1 MILKDKNSNIEI
13 VGVKLIRLLI
23 ENLNK
28 KAKWRNGDQPEIT
41 TVSQLLD
48 MLTHKVN
55 NSSVLFFS
63 KKGEP
68 VSRAEKDK
76 QEYETTDEIRL
87 MINIKEEMLQEN
99 AEQVMENIRG
109 LISFFNKDREEIQF
123 NFIVHEQVWEKYSEF
138 FSIFKGNMIETNVTV
153 RDIKNFIIENI
164 DEKDFLP
171 FMQNINA
178 LHQVTESRSEDNME
192 DLWDDMENDDFE
204 EIIDVILG
212 IREDVKMYS
221 RSVVRYLYQFLQKH
235 KEVKYSDLL
244 EVLKR
249 AAERELNDPDEQYPD
264 RLISF
269 SKLKQELERL

>member
-1 MILKDKNSNIEI
+1 
-13 VGVKLIRLLI
+13 
-23 ENLNK
+23 
-28 KAKWRNGDQPEIT
+28 
-41 TVSQLLD
+41 
-48 MLTHKVN
+48 
-55 NSSVLFFS
+55 
-63 KKGEP
+63 
-68 VSRAEKDK
+68 
-76 QEYETTDEIRL
+76 

-164 DEKDFLP
+164 DEKEFLP

-212 IREDVKMYS
+212 IREDDKMYS

>member
-1 MILKDKNSNIEI
+1 
-13 VGVKLIRLLI
+13 
-23 ENLNK
+23 
-28 KAKWRNGDQPEIT
+28 
-41 TVSQLLD
+41 
-48 MLTHKVN
+48 
-55 NSSVLFFS
+55 
-63 KKGEP
+63 
-68 VSRAEKDK
+68 
-76 QEYETTDEIRL
+76 

-164 DEKDFLP
+164 DEKEFLP

-235 KEVKYSDLL
+235 KELKYSDLL

>member
-1 MILKDKNSNIEI
+1 
-13 VGVKLIRLLI
+13 
-23 ENLNK
+23 
-28 KAKWRNGDQPEIT
+28 
-41 TVSQLLD
+41 
-48 MLTHKVN
+48 
-55 NSSVLFFS
+55 
-63 KKGEP
+63 
-68 VSRAEKDK
+68 
-76 QEYETTDEIRL
+76 

-164 DEKDFLP
+164 DEKEFLP

-249 AAERELNDPDEQYPD
+249 AAERELNDPDEQ
-264 RLISF
+264 
-269 SKLKQELERL
+269 

>member
-1 MILKDKNSNIEI
+1 
-13 VGVKLIRLLI
+13 
-23 ENLNK
+23 
-28 KAKWRNGDQPEIT
+28 
-41 TVSQLLD
+41 
-48 MLTHKVN
+48 
-55 NSSVLFFS
+55 
-63 KKGEP
+63 
-68 VSRAEKDK
+68 
-76 QEYETTDEIRL
+76 

-138 FSIFKGNMIETNVTV
+138 FSIFKGNVIETNVTV

-164 DEKDFLP
+164 DEKEFLP

>member
-1 MILKDKNSNIEI
+1 
-13 VGVKLIRLLI
+13 
-23 ENLNK
+23 
-28 KAKWRNGDQPEIT
+28 
-41 TVSQLLD
+41 
-48 MLTHKVN
+48 
-55 NSSVLFFS
+55 
-63 KKGEP
+63 
-68 VSRAEKDK
+68 
-76 QEYETTDEIRL
+76 

-138 FSIFKGNMIETNVTV
+138 FTIFKGNMIETNVTV

-164 DEKDFLP
+164 DEKEFLP

>member
-1 MILKDKNSNIEI
+1 
-13 VGVKLIRLLI
+13 
-23 ENLNK
+23 
-28 KAKWRNGDQPEIT
+28 
-41 TVSQLLD
+41 
-48 MLTHKVN
+48 
-55 NSSVLFFS
+55 
-63 KKGEP
+63 
-68 VSRAEKDK
+68 
-76 QEYETTDEIRL
+76 

-164 DEKDFLP
+164 DEKEFLP

-269 SKLKQELERL
+269 SKLKQELALVIFHFRFPPLSA

>member
-1 MILKDKNSNIEI
+1 
-13 VGVKLIRLLI
+13 
-23 ENLNK
+23 
-28 KAKWRNGDQPEIT
+28 
-41 TVSQLLD
+41 
-48 MLTHKVN
+48 
-55 NSSVLFFS
+55 
-63 KKGEP
+63 
-68 VSRAEKDK
+68 
-76 QEYETTDEIRL
+76 

-164 DEKDFLP
+164 DEKEFLA

>member
-1 MILKDKNSNIEI
+1 
-13 VGVKLIRLLI
+13 
-23 ENLNK
+23 
-28 KAKWRNGDQPEIT
+28 
-41 TVSQLLD
+41 
-48 MLTHKVN
+48 
-55 NSSVLFFS
+55 
-63 KKGEP
+63 
-68 VSRAEKDK
+68 
-76 QEYETTDEIRL
+76 

-164 DEKDFLP
+164 DEKEFLP
-171 FMQNINA
+171 FMQNINE

>member
-1 MILKDKNSNIEI
+1 
-13 VGVKLIRLLI
+13 
-23 ENLNK
+23 
-28 KAKWRNGDQPEIT
+28 
-41 TVSQLLD
+41 
-48 MLTHKVN
+48 
-55 NSSVLFFS
+55 
-63 KKGEP
+63 
-68 VSRAEKDK
+68 
-76 QEYETTDEIRL
+76 

-138 FSIFKGNMIETNVTV
+138 FSIFKCNMIETNVTV

-164 DEKDFLP
+164 DEKEFLP

>member
-1 MILKDKNSNIEI
+1 
-13 VGVKLIRLLI
+13 
-23 ENLNK
+23 
-28 KAKWRNGDQPEIT
+28 
-41 TVSQLLD
+41 
-48 MLTHKVN
+48 
-55 NSSVLFFS
+55 
-63 KKGEP
+63 
-68 VSRAEKDK
+68 
-76 QEYETTDEIRL
+76 

-164 DEKDFLP
+164 DEKEFLP

-221 RSVVRYLYQFLQKH
+221 RSVVRYLYQLLQKH

>member
-1 MILKDKNSNIEI
+1 
-13 VGVKLIRLLI
+13 
-23 ENLNK
+23 
-28 KAKWRNGDQPEIT
+28 
-41 TVSQLLD
+41 
-48 MLTHKVN
+48 
-55 NSSVLFFS
+55 
-63 KKGEP
+63 
-68 VSRAEKDK
+68 
-76 QEYETTDEIRL
+76 

-164 DEKDFLP
+164 DEKEFLP

-192 DLWDDMENDDFE
+192 DLWDDMENYDNE

>member
-1 MILKDKNSNIEI
+1 M
-13 VGVKLIRLLI
+13 GVKLIRLLI

-164 DEKDFLP
+164 DEKEFLP
-171 FMQNINA
+171 FMQNIKFIDRIVEECGKEK
-178 LHQVTESRSEDNME
+178 HEYEHVDTPE

>member
-1 MILKDKNSNIEI
+1 
-13 VGVKLIRLLI
+13 
-23 ENLNK
+23 
-28 KAKWRNGDQPEIT
+28 
-41 TVSQLLD
+41 
-48 MLTHKVN
+48 
-55 NSSVLFFS
+55 
-63 KKGEP
+63 
-68 VSRAEKDK
+68 
-76 QEYETTDEIRL
+76 

-138 FSIFKGNMIETNVTV
+138 FSIFKGNMIETHVTV

-164 DEKDFLP
+164 DEKEFLP

>member
-1 MILKDKNSNIEI
+1 M
-13 VGVKLIRLLI
+13 GVKLIRLLI

-76 QEYETTDEIRL
+76 QEYETTDEVRL

-164 DEKDFLP
+164 DEKEFLP

-178 LHQVTESRSEDNME
+178 LH
-192 DLWDDMENDDFE
+192 
-204 EIIDVILG
+204 
-212 IREDVKMYS
+212 
-221 RSVVRYLYQFLQKH
+221 
-235 KEVKYSDLL
+235 
-244 EVLKR
+244 
-249 AAERELNDPDEQYPD
+249 
-264 RLISF
+264 
-269 SKLKQELERL
+269 

>member
-1 MILKDKNSNIEI
+1 
-13 VGVKLIRLLI
+13 
-23 ENLNK
+23 
-28 KAKWRNGDQPEIT
+28 
-41 TVSQLLD
+41 
-48 MLTHKVN
+48 
-55 NSSVLFFS
+55 
-63 KKGEP
+63 
-68 VSRAEKDK
+68 
-76 QEYETTDEIRL
+76 
-87 MINIKEEMLQEN
+87 
-99 AEQVMENIRG
+99 
-109 LISFFNKDREEIQF
+109 
-123 NFIVHEQVWEKYSEF
+123 
-138 FSIFKGNMIETNVTV
+138 MIETNVTV

-164 DEKDFLP
+164 DEKEFLP

-204 EIIDVILG
+204 EIIDVIL
-212 IREDVKMYS
+212 S

>member
-1 MILKDKNSNIEI
+1 
-13 VGVKLIRLLI
+13 
-23 ENLNK
+23 
-28 KAKWRNGDQPEIT
+28 
-41 TVSQLLD
+41 
-48 MLTHKVN
+48 ML
-55 NSSVLFFS
+55 
-63 KKGEP
+63 
-68 VSRAEKDK
+68 
-76 QEYETTDEIRL
+76 
-87 MINIKEEMLQEN
+87 INIKEEMLQDL
-99 AEQVMENIRG
+99 AEQVIENIRC

-164 DEKDFLP
+164 DEKEFLP

>member
-1 MILKDKNSNIEI
+1 
-13 VGVKLIRLLI
+13 
-23 ENLNK
+23 
-28 KAKWRNGDQPEIT
+28 
-41 TVSQLLD
+41 
-48 MLTHKVN
+48 
-55 NSSVLFFS
+55 
-63 KKGEP
+63 
-68 VSRAEKDK
+68 
-76 QEYETTDEIRL
+76 
-87 MINIKEEMLQEN
+87 MINIKVEMLQEN

-164 DEKDFLP
+164 DEKEFLP

>member
-1 MILKDKNSNIEI
+1 
-13 VGVKLIRLLI
+13 
-23 ENLNK
+23 
-28 KAKWRNGDQPEIT
+28 
-41 TVSQLLD
+41 
-48 MLTHKVN
+48 
-55 NSSVLFFS
+55 
-63 KKGEP
+63 
-68 VSRAEKDK
+68 
-76 QEYETTDEIRL
+76 

-164 DEKDFLP
+164 DEKEFLP
-171 FMQNINA
+171 FMHNINA

>member
-1 MILKDKNSNIEI
+1 
-13 VGVKLIRLLI
+13 
-23 ENLNK
+23 
-28 KAKWRNGDQPEIT
+28 
-41 TVSQLLD
+41 
-48 MLTHKVN
+48 
-55 NSSVLFFS
+55 
-63 KKGEP
+63 
-68 VSRAEKDK
+68 
-76 QEYETTDEIRL
+76 

-164 DEKDFLP
+164 DEKEFLP

-178 LHQVTESRSEDNME
+178 LYQVTESRSEDNME

>member
-1 MILKDKNSNIEI
+1 
-13 VGVKLIRLLI
+13 
-23 ENLNK
+23 
-28 KAKWRNGDQPEIT
+28 
-41 TVSQLLD
+41 
-48 MLTHKVN
+48 
-55 NSSVLFFS
+55 
-63 KKGEP
+63 
-68 VSRAEKDK
+68 
-76 QEYETTDEIRL
+76 

-138 FSIFKGNMIETNVTV
+138 FSIFKGNMIKTNVTV

-164 DEKDFLP
+164 DEKEFLP

>member
-1 MILKDKNSNIEI
+1 
-13 VGVKLIRLLI
+13 
-23 ENLNK
+23 
-28 KAKWRNGDQPEIT
+28 
-41 TVSQLLD
+41 
-48 MLTHKVN
+48 
-55 NSSVLFFS
+55 
-63 KKGEP
+63 
-68 VSRAEKDK
+68 
-76 QEYETTDEIRL
+76 

-109 LISFFNKDREEIQF
+109 LISFFNKDREEIKF

-164 DEKDFLP
+164 DEKEFLP

>member
-1 MILKDKNSNIEI
+1 
-13 VGVKLIRLLI
+13 
-23 ENLNK
+23 
-28 KAKWRNGDQPEIT
+28 
-41 TVSQLLD
+41 
-48 MLTHKVN
+48 
-55 NSSVLFFS
+55 
-63 KKGEP
+63 
-68 VSRAEKDK
+68 
-76 QEYETTDEIRL
+76 

-164 DEKDFLP
+164 DEKEFLP

-249 AAERELNDPDEQYPD
+249 ATERELNDPDEQYPD

>member
-1 MILKDKNSNIEI
+1 
-13 VGVKLIRLLI
+13 
-23 ENLNK
+23 
-28 KAKWRNGDQPEIT
+28 
-41 TVSQLLD
+41 
-48 MLTHKVN
+48 
-55 NSSVLFFS
+55 
-63 KKGEP
+63 
-68 VSRAEKDK
+68 
-76 QEYETTDEIRL
+76 

-164 DEKDFLP
+164 DEKELLP

>member
-1 MILKDKNSNIEI
+1 
-13 VGVKLIRLLI
+13 
-23 ENLNK
+23 
-28 KAKWRNGDQPEIT
+28 
-41 TVSQLLD
+41 
-48 MLTHKVN
+48 
-55 NSSVLFFS
+55 
-63 KKGEP
+63 
-68 VSRAEKDK
+68 
-76 QEYETTDEIRL
+76 

-164 DEKDFLP
+164 DEKEFLP

-212 IREDVKMYS
+212 IREDVKRYS

-249 AAERELNDPDEQYPD
+249 AAERELNDPDEQYPN

>member
-1 MILKDKNSNIEI
+1 M
-13 VGVKLIRLLI
+13 GVKLIRLLI

-138 FSIFKGNMIETNVTV
+138 FSIFKGNMIATEEGATENLFTAVSLTV

-164 DEKDFLP
+164 DEKEFLP

-178 LHQVTESRSEDNME
+178 LH
-192 DLWDDMENDDFE
+192 
-204 EIIDVILG
+204 
-212 IREDVKMYS
+212 
-221 RSVVRYLYQFLQKH
+221 
-235 KEVKYSDLL
+235 
-244 EVLKR
+244 
-249 AAERELNDPDEQYPD
+249 
-264 RLISF
+264 
-269 SKLKQELERL
+269 

>member
-1 MILKDKNSNIEI
+1 M
-13 VGVKLIRLLI
+13 GVKLIRLLI

-138 FSIFKGNMIETNVTV
+138 FSIFKGNMIDTNVTV

-164 DEKDFLP
+164 DEKEFLP

>member
-1 MILKDKNSNIEI
+1 
-13 VGVKLIRLLI
+13 
-23 ENLNK
+23 
-28 KAKWRNGDQPEIT
+28 
-41 TVSQLLD
+41 
-48 MLTHKVN
+48 
-55 NSSVLFFS
+55 
-63 KKGEP
+63 
-68 VSRAEKDK
+68 
-76 QEYETTDEIRL
+76 

-99 AEQVMENIRG
+99 AEHVMENIRG

-164 DEKDFLP
+164 DEKEFLP

>member
-1 MILKDKNSNIEI
+1 
-13 VGVKLIRLLI
+13 
-23 ENLNK
+23 
-28 KAKWRNGDQPEIT
+28 
-41 TVSQLLD
+41 
-48 MLTHKVN
+48 
-55 NSSVLFFS
+55 
-63 KKGEP
+63 
-68 VSRAEKDK
+68 
-76 QEYETTDEIRL
+76 

-164 DEKDFLP
+164 DEKEFLP

-178 LHQVTESRSEDNME
+178 LHQVSESRSEDNME